1 MVIGM
6 LVQAGSLNKLRQLA
20 VADVAVATAINT
32 PLPASDALDE
42 KADGLESQI
51 SLSKQAK

>member
-32 PLPASDALDE
+32 PLPACDAMDE
-42 KADGLESQI
+42 NAKGGESQI
-51 SLSKQAK
+51 SLSKQSK

>member
-1 MVIGM
+1 MFIGM

-32 PLPASDALDE
+32 PLPAVDAMDE

-51 SLSKQAK
+51 SMSKQAK